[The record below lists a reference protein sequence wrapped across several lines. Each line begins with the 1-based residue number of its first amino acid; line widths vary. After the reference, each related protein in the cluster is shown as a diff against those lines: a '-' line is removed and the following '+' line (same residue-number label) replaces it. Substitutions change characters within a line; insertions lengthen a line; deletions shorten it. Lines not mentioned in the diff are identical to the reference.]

1 MNTNTMNNRW
11 LSLFCL
17 FLTFLSRTSAIPTG
31 AARAVA
37 EAAAKT
43 HQEEAAK
50 DKDASSTIDIDI
62 DIDACHL
69 WLAPSDTGTKQQP
82 KYGLFAGRP
91 YAEHETIPNP
101 ELAIPLV
108 DFVQEWN
115 RHDTARNAHEIIE
128 FVESFLWTSEYAGTK
143 WEGNHSAP
151 VVIPGIGVLAS
162 YHTGVSNVDFMQ
174 ASMYFRDK
182 PHGYKSGHA
191 NPARGANTPYYNAT
205 LRATQPIPAGMEL
218 FANFGDVWDG
228 NYTDDFYQDKI
239 TRFDY
244 DTADKI
250 IDKLL
255 TFFAELEEDLTTA
268 LQNDLLDFVLEKVLG
283 TAAGKQAKTIRSLIP
298 AHPHKLQRVVD
309 AGGAFQYRY
318 PDMIKSQKWLAKHG
332 LCLDNLTTGPSTVVN
347 ANAGRGAFATRALK
361 RGEII
366 APSPMLHIANKDL
379 LNMYKIQTVLGEAA
393 ALPEYNKSQPM
404 GQQLLLNY
412 CFGHPESS
420 LLLFP
425 LGSHVASI
433 NHHPAGLTPNAY
445 ITWSKDKSIPNQHDY
460 HDVSVQELA
469 KVNRIVI
476 VMKVVALR
484 DIAKGEEIFLDYG
497 QEWQDAWNTH
507 YDKWTQT
514 YKHKPS
520 WPHKAEDM
528 RHAYQNKPLETR
540 DTSLKN
546 PYPPTVG
553 TACFIKTQDFPDGKP
568 MVSKDHYNIMN
579 WAAPATLDQYNGDQ
593 LLIVDILS
601 RTPAPSH
608 YFNYTLLARVGPD
621 HVEQVEN
628 VPHAACTFVDK
639 PYTSDTFAPDA
650 FRHSIGIMDN
660 HFPQHWRDLRT

>member
-1 MNTNTMNNRW
+1 
-11 LSLFCL
+11 
-17 FLTFLSRTSAIPTG
+17 
-31 AARAVA
+31 
-37 EAAAKT
+37 
-43 HQEEAAK
+43 
-50 DKDASSTIDIDI
+50 
-62 DIDACHL
+62 
-69 WLAPSDTGTKQQP
+69 LAPSDTGTKQQP

-91 YAEHETIPNP
+91 YTENETIPNP

-115 RHDTARNAHEIIE
+115 RNSALDHDILE

-151 VVIPGIGVLAS
+151 VAIPGIGVLAN
-162 YHTGVSNVDFMQ
+162 YHTGISNVDFLQ
-174 ASMYFRDK
+174 ASLYLRDNNNNNRDNNNNK
-182 PHGYKSGHA
+182 PHAHKSTGTRSGHA
-191 NPARGANTPYYNAT
+191 QAHAHPARGANTPYYNAT

-244 DTADKI
+244 DLADKV

-255 TFFAELEEDLTTA
+255 QFFQDLEEGEDLTPE
-268 LQNDLLDFVLEKVLG
+268 LQDHILDFVLEKLLG
-283 TAAGKQAKTIRSLIP
+283 TAAGKHGKTIRSLIP
-298 AHPHKLQRVVD
+298 AHPNKLQRVVD
-309 AGGAFQYRY
+309 AGGAFHYRY
-318 PDMIKSQKWLAKHG
+318 PDMIKSTKWLAKHG
-332 LCLDNLTTGPSTVVN
+332 LCLDNLTTGPSTIAITNANTNAN

-361 RGEII
+361 RGETI
-366 APSPMLHIANKDL
+366 APSPMLHIANKEL
-379 LNMYKIQTVLGEAA
+379 LNMYAIQNVELGNSNNGK
-393 ALPEYNKSQPM
+393 PVVRQEYNKSQPM

-433 NHHPAGLTPNAY
+433 NHRPAGLTPNAY

-469 KVNRIVI
+469 KVNRIVV

-497 QEWQDAWNTH
+497 QEWQDAWNAH
-507 YDKWTQT
+507 YDKWSHTHTHKHTHTQ
-514 YKHKPS
+514 KP
-520 WPHKAEDM
+520 WPLKAEDM
-528 RHAYQNKPLETR
+528 KRAYQNKPLETR
-540 DTSLKN
+540 ETSLNN
-546 PYPPTVG
+546 PYPSTVG
-553 TACFIKTQDFPDGKP
+553 TACFVKAKDFPDGFP
-568 MVSKDHYNIMN
+568 MVSKEHYSITQ
-579 WAAPATLDQYNGDQ
+579 WYEPATWDQYNGDQ
-593 LLIVDILS
+593 LFIVDIIS

-621 HVEQVEN
+621 HIEQVEN

-639 PYTSDTFAPDA
+639 PYSSDVFAPDA
-650 FRHSIGIMDN
+650 FRHSIGIIDS
-660 HFPQHWRDLRT
+660 HFPQQWRDLRK